1 LWAQA
6 DLIKS
11 YLALGDDPNAQAAV
25 DKLLVGFTA
34 NPLIA
39 RAIHDTAY
47 EYRKLGNHV
56 GANELDQYIID
67 RWPGDE
73 QAMWAKMDMAKTDIL
88 LGNDAAVEKTIDIL
102 IADFNDHPDLP
113 QAVFRIGEEYY
124 ERASSAENEGD
135 VFESKELFR
144 KAIAIWERILTEL
157 PESAITS
164 QAYVASAECY
174 RRLGEHE
181 IALVYH
187 SAVVDN
193 WPDSEFAW
201 CAQSNIGRV
210 LEHLKKAGTIPKSEA
225 DSLIEDAYNRVLQN
239 YPDSPA
245 AAAARNWFKYERGQE
260 RRVQTLV
267 SPKPPPAPR

>member
-1 LWAQA
+1 VGDQYAKARNFDKAAALYQHVIANWPATEYEMWARTGNVRIDIVTGNQTA
-6 DLIKS
+6 VE
-11 YLALGDDPNAQAAV
+11 PAV
-25 DKLLVGFTA
+25 DA
-34 NPLIA
+34 
-39 RAIHDTAY
+39 
-47 EYRKLGNHV
+47 
-56 GANELDQYIID
+56 
-67 RWPGDE
+67 
-73 QAMWAKMDMAKTDIL
+73 
-88 LGNDAAVEKTIDIL
+88 L
-102 IADFNDHPDLP
+102 IADFNDLPDLAA
-113 QAVFRIGEEYY
+113 AVFRIGEEYY
-124 ERASSAENEGD
+124 EPAFAAENKGD
-135 VFESKELFR
+135 LSQSKDLFR

-193 WPDSEFAW
+193 WPDSEYAW

-210 LEHLKKAGTIPKSEA
+210 LEHLKKAGTTPKSEA

-260 RRVQTLV
+260 RRVQTLD